1 MGCPAAGVHSRREF
15 LQTATAVAAGLM
27 TVPLVGAE
35 PGAALPTISLGPH
48 RVTRLIAGANPMYG
62 YSHFNLLLNQLMA
75 EYFTDERKIEFLLNC
90 QKAGINTW
98 QTSYNE
104 HLFWLLRAAGW
115 KMNWLWL
122 CDLERDH
129 PWAGSK
135 PAASPPAVRP
145 NVISQ
150 CRSIP
155 AAERPIGMVHHGES
169 TDVLFRDDKLDRI
182 LTFINAVHDL
192 GLLAG
197 ISTHNPRVVEAVE
210 EKGWNSDF
218 YMTCFYRESRRPEE
232 FEKEFG
238 ILPVGETYLSTDPP
252 RMCEMVRKTRKPC
265 LGFKILAAGR
275 RCGSPEDVRKAFE
288 FAFQNIKPIDGV
300 IVGMYPR
307 YTDQIS
313 ENTGLVRELAA

>member
-1 MGCPAAGVHSRREF
+1 MMKRRMPLESCAAGGHSRREF
-15 LQTATAVAAGLM
+15 LQSATAMAAGLM
-27 TVPLVGAE
+27 TAPLAGTE
-35 PGAALPTISLGPH
+35 PGAALPTVALGPH
-48 RVTRLIAGANPMYG
+48 RVTRLIAGSNPMYG
-62 YSHFNLLLNQLMA
+62 FSHFNRLLSQLMV

-98 QTSYNE
+98 QTGYNE
-104 HLFWLLRAAGW
+104 PLFRRLREAGW

-122 CDLERDH
+122 SGPD
-129 PWAGSK
+129 G
-135 PAASPPAVRP
+135 
-145 NVISQ
+145 ISQ

-155 AAERPIGMVHHGES
+155 ETERPLGMVHHGEL
-169 TDVLFRDDKLDRI
+169 TDVLWREGKLDSI
-182 LTFINAVHDL
+182 MTFINAVHDL

-210 EKGWNSDF
+210 EKGWRNDF

-232 FEKEFG
+232 FEKEIG
-238 ILPVGETYLSTDPP
+238 VIPVGETYLSTDPP
-252 RMCEMVRKTRKPC
+252 RMCEMIRRTRKPC

-275 RCGSPEDVRKAFE
+275 RCGGPEDVRKAFE
-288 FAFQNIKPIDGV
+288 FAFQNIKPSDAV

-313 ENTGLVRELAA
+313 ENVGLARELAA